1 MEDVFTASWAA
12 MQRSGFRKL
21 VLDLIIYKEFAGRQ
35 PSSWQSWG
43 IKQGFSQKMTWQKL
57 ESSVTREGE

>member
-21 VLDLIIYKEFAGRQ
+21 VLDLIIYKEFAGR
-35 PSSWQSWG
+35 
-43 IKQGFSQKMTWQKL
+43 
-57 ESSVTREGE
+57 